1 MAGQHT
7 QTHLRAIANQDGA
20 AILDTKAGRIT
31 TLNST
36 GAFVWQSLKSGEGI
50 ETISQLEQLKLLSC
64 DQVQGFLLATPL
76 PPDDLERFLQ
86 KQRGSLLSWQDV
98 S

>member
-1 MAGQHT
+1 MAGQQT

-20 AILDTKAGRIT
+20 VILDTKAGRIT

-50 ETISQLEQLKLLSC
+50 ETIAERLVRETGEPMEVVREDVADFIEALKEQDLLP
-64 DQVQGFLLATPL
+64 G
-76 PPDDLERFLQ
+76 
-86 KQRGSLLSWQDV
+86 
-98 S
+98 